1 MTSQRWLLYLS
12 TENIAHLL
20 HLCPTL
26 SLCLCGLW
34 TPPNSPTRIAA
45 GHGWLSENN
54 YLTSMVLMWKPT
66 CMVFFYPVVLATQG
80 KMVSELAKQLWGFTD
95 LICLSVQ
102 SSDTLHKCIKPA
114 KKLRPFSL
122 SVQIRMRFSSVSTSV
137 GWDFI
142 VFRFVLW
149 CWRMCV
155 VFC

>member
-1 MTSQRWLLYLS
+1 MQIRGKLGIYPKDRMTSQRWLLYLC
-12 TENIAHLL
+12 TENIAHLW

-34 TPPNSPTRIAA
+34 THPSNSPTRIAA

-54 YLTSMVLMWKPT
+54 YLTSMVVMWNPT
-66 CMVFFYPVVLATQG
+66 CKDILLSSSASNTWQ
-80 KMVSELAKQLWGFTD
+80 MVSELAKQLLGFTD

-122 SVQIRMRFSSVSTSV
+122 SVQIWDEIFSSVH
-137 GWDFI
+137 
-142 VFRFVLW
+142 
-149 CWRMCV
+149 
-155 VFC
+155 

>member
-1 MTSQRWLLYLS
+1 MTSQRWLLYFS
-12 TENIAHLL
+12 TEKYSSLITPLSYSVILL
-20 HLCPTL
+20 V
-26 SLCLCGLW
+26 W
-34 TPPNSPTRIAA
+34 TVDTPPTRIAA

-66 CMVFFYPVVLATQG
+66 LHGILLSSSASNTG
-80 KMVSELAKQLWGFTD
+80 HMVSELAKQLWGFTD

-122 SVQIRMRFSSVSTSV
+122 SVQIGMRFYSVSTSI

-142 VFRFVLW
+142 VFRCVLC
-149 CWRMCV
+149 CWWMRL